1 MFFNSVK
8 EINRLRKEISRLS
21 SKGMSNIYLLIL
33 ILKGIITFQSKRDHA
48 FYFKKNETKSKM
60 ENPIHSFREANLVL
74 QAHIRIAN

>member
-21 SKGMSNIYLLIL
+21 SKGMSNLLIL
-33 ILKGIITFQSKRDHA
+33 ILKGIMTFQSKRDHA

-60 ENPIHSFREANLVL
+60 ENPTHSFREANLVL

>member
-33 ILKGIITFQSKRDHA
+33 ILKGIMTFQSKRDHA

-60 ENPIHSFREANLVL
+60 ENPTHSFREANLVL

>member
-21 SKGMSNIYLLIL
+21 SKGMSNLLIL
-33 ILKGIITFQSKRDHA
+33 ILKGIMTFQSKRDHA